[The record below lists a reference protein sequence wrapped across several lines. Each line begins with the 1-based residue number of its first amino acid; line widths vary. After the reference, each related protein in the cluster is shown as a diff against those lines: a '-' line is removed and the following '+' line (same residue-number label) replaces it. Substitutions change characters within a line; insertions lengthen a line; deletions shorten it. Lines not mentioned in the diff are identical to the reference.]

1 MTLDFNYSDYCDSL
15 KNPEKQTSNFISEKT
30 MQIGE
35 VVVEIE
41 KSITTTYWEPLD
53 LGCPPNPNLN
63 LGLHEGGFPCLPSG

>member
-1 MTLDFNYSDYCDSL
+1 
-15 KNPEKQTSNFISEKT
+15 

-41 KSITTTYWEPLD
+41 KSVTTTYWEPLD

-63 LGLHEGGFPCLPSG
+63 LGLHEGGFPCLPSDPVRQEVPVKN